1 MVLGA
6 IVEGVYGQL
15 ARGRRRYDGGE
26 RIRGDFM
33 VRDCLGGSRL
43 GGVSY
48 PFASDVVGG
57 VVSSGPRNPLA
68 LLSLAQGPL
77 VGPSTSL
84 ASKRP
89 AQSLQV
95 GSAQGI
101 NWKN

>member
-1 MVLGA
+1 MMVLGA

-26 RIRGDFM
+26 RIRRDFM
-33 VRDCLGGSRL
+33 VRECLGGPVL
-43 GGVSY
+43 VG
-48 PFASDVVGG
+48 FLSDVVGG

-77 VGPSTSL
+77 VGPLTSL

-89 AQSLQV
+89 ARSLQV
-95 GSAQGI
+95 GSVQWI
-101 NWKN
+101 NWGIYR